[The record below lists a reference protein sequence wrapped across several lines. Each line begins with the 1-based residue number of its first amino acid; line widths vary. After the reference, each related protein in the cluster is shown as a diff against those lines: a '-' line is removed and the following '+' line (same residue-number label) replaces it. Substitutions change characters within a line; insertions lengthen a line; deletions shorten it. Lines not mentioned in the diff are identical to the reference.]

1 MKRLCINPITREIA
15 PKYRGQKAVYIAK
28 KDHNSVL
35 LGFEIPKTV
44 DGHDISTD
52 GNIIHIHYA
61 NISEDDTSVSRGM
74 SEAVDVTVDEDV
86 VTFRWRIPNTATRY
100 AGVVSI
106 GVTIERYEDVDGT
119 PQEVYSWS
127 TAPYGGMIVQ
137 DSMDNSNEVCERDFD
152 YLVKTCNAIV
162 DLALADKIANV
173 EAEIDTKLSEAE
185 TEITTMLTDAQSDI
199 DAKIEE
205 AKGCRDTVVSKAAK
219 AEQYAS
225 QTQSNAEKVDS
236 AKKDIDTKHLKVSEW
251 ATSAKADAD
260 RADGYAEEAYSFTFG
275 NDDFFKDNNAKYFYE
290 QTKKFA
296 QSSIPV
302 GEVTGVGAVKI
313 DDYALLPG
321 AEIKTEVINLI
332 QQEEFFETNHFELN
346 VLAGET
352 YYISCVFKPDT
363 NPSICACKI
372 LRKKDSSTASY
383 VVCEFRPSSAY
394 EQITIEE
401 GYKYFWHTEG
411 ADAKDVYESVSMFCV
426 GTGLYK
432 SYGKNLFNNSKD
444 QWTSSGSYYVKPLPL
459 IDNLPVTVS
468 GHYYDD
474 APNGIVYIQ
483 KSTDGGNYTNIS
495 NLGVLAGT
503 VKKNINITKKSN
515 EQFRLL
521 LDSVTYGKVTA
532 GGFLKGIQVEVG
544 TIDSKAYTKYE
555 EYKEPVD
562 GAYAII
568 PTTTLVAD
576 AAGVKFTAEYKRD
589 INKVIAK
596 LEQAIVNS

>member
-61 NISEDDTSVSRGM
+61 NISEDETSVSRGM
-74 SEAVDVTVDEDV
+74 SEAVGVTVDEDV

-162 DLALADKIANV
+162 ELALAEPLADI
-173 EAEIDTKLSEAE
+173 EAHVK
-185 TEITTMLTDAQSDI
+185 
-199 DAKIEE
+199 
-205 AKGCRDTVVSKAAK
+205 K
-219 AEQYAS
+219 AEQYAT
-225 QTQSNAEKVDS
+225 QTQDDASAVANAKVD
-236 AKKDIDTKHLKVSEW
+236 IETKHSDVSEW
-251 ATSAKADAD
+251 AITAKADAD

-275 NDDFFKDNNAKYFYE
+275 NDGFFKDNNAQYFYE

-296 QSSIPV
+296 QYSIPV

-313 DDYALLPG
+313 DDYALLPD

-346 VLAGET
+346 VIAGET
-352 YYISCVFKPDT
+352 YKISCVFKPDIDPNIVT
-363 NPSICACKI
+363 CKI
-372 LRKKDSSTASY
+372 LRGSLAVDGLSPKYAS
-383 VVCEFRPSSAY
+383 AT
-394 EQITIEE
+394 ITIEE
-401 GYKYFWHTEG
+401 GYKYSWLTTSVGGNVE
-411 ADAKDVYESVSMFCV
+411 AKDVYESVSMFCV
-426 GTGLYK
+426 STGLYK
-432 SYGKNLFNNSKD
+432 SYGKNLFDNSKD
-444 QWTSSGSYYVKPLPL
+444 QWTSSGSYFVKPLPL

-483 KSTDGGNYTNIS
+483 KSTDGGNYTTIN
-495 NLGVLAGT
+495 NQGVLAGT

-544 TIDSKAYTKYE
+544 TIDSKAYTEYE

-589 INKVIAK
+589 INKVINK